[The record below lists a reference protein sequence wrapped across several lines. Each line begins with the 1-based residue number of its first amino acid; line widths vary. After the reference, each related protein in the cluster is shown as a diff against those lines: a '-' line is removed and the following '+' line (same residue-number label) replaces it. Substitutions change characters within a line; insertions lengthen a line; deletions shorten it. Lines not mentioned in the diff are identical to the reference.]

1 MSSRGRKIINLSP
14 RYIPSLDASIGSL
27 SVSRIN
33 FSRDSLSIKPI
44 AQSNWRNYRRDA
56 FQTIRKAA
64 ENWATWLGIDDS
76 QLGGGHGRDTGSIIV
91 IDRFIT
97 YTGCRCTRVE
107 AYLSKVLKSRGAKRL
122 IFRAVADKLIINF
135 VISVIINFDCKF
147 SKR

>member
-1 MSSRGRKIINLSP
+1 MSGHGRKIINLSP

-44 AQSNWRNYRRDA
+44 AQPNWRNYRRDA

-76 QLGGGHGRDTGSIIV
+76 QLGGGHCDTGSIIV

-97 YTGCRCTRVE
+97 YTGCRCTLVE
-107 AYLSKVLKSRGAKRL
+107 AYLSKVLKSRGAERL
-122 IFRAVADKLIINF
+122 IFRAVACKCDF
-135 VISVIINFDCKF
+135 CDWCKF